1 MYVLL
6 FFFSSRRRHTRCALV
21 TRVQTCALPICPLGV
36 NTQGLERRYAYDA
49 LGQLTDTLDVYLDGP
64 DPVQSGKSVV
74 YNAFGEVAE
83 ERRKWG
89 PANQDTATLN
99 TARVAAFHYDNA
111 GHVTDK
117 VAGDGLTVYA
127 YNLLGQVTREE
138 KRGNT
143 GDSDGTG
150 WRITEIQYDVLGRA
164 TMVRRPA
171 LDRKSTRLNSSH

>member
-1 MYVLL
+1 MV
-6 FFFSSRRRHTRCALV
+6 RRPPSTTR
-21 TRVQTCALPICPLGV
+21 
-36 NTQGLERRYAYDA
+36 
-49 LGQLTDTLDVYLDGP
+49 TDTLFPYTTLFR
-64 DPVQSGKSVV
+64 S
-74 YNAFGEVAE
+74 YNAFGEGAE

-150 WRITEIQYDVLGRA
+150 WRTTEIQ
-164 TMVRRPA
+164 
-171 LDRKSTRLNSSH
+171 